1 MTALEL
7 LELALSR
14 KNSCCKIAITL
25 KSPLRSKPQSGSVNW
40 GTTCKTEGSEL
51 SISRKP
57 PHKYAACYRFL
68 PVTLE

>member
-1 MTALEL
+1 MVGFGTHQVYSGTGAGVVME
-7 LELALSR
+7 S
-14 KNSCCKIAITL
+14 ITL